1 MAASGRPLGL
11 GSRANLAA
19 NKAALMSGALV
30 KKSTTTVT
38 TTTTT
43 KPARRGFGLFDSDN
57 EFDSDTAEPVQK
69 APVRFTGDRSAF
81 ANMSDRSD
89 SEGGAS
95 SRNTKSSSRKS
106 RLTTPSK
113 KIASRRGTPY
123 HPTSRARRFQSAAES
138 GADTDD
144 EKLISESMFG
154 DSPAPIS
161 KKKARFALANSEDE
175 REESTEL
182 DTDQEQKT
190 PIRNRR
196 PSRPK
201 PVEKSNQQ
209 SEETVISKTTW
220 GQWLRSI
227 VTHPVA
233 TLLTTHA
240 PTKNDSH
247 NHPKTP
253 ETEYRSPAMPGSFEK
268 SLTLPPPPL
277 PLPADETI
285 HNHNNGNTHNGNYR
299 FFNRDTQNT
308 PVRNAD
314 GLFQHGIS
322 PFNMSSPAS
331 TASNGSASPAS
342 AKKGSRALTAP
353 IASRRMAPP
362 AAVTSYRK
370 PSNFIARMR
379 GETKQKRF
387 DPYSRPSSTRRKRGA
402 PVEILPEE
410 ITKDLTPE
418 EELDMLERREKDR
431 KVQEAEDRYLRREAL
446 RRMGKIVEDE
456 EMSDTPT
463 ESKKGKGKGKGKVAT
478 VDDMDDDEDDR
489 AHRSNTPPDSPP
501 HKLNGSPLF
510 QNLAPKGSPPLFQ
523 FVTGSTTASTSE
535 KRAPVELN
543 SGERY
548 AGFASLFPSE
558 TDSDK
563 ENVHNPPPPP
573 TMSHR
578 ELPAAPIPAP
588 APPASG
594 TSLFPEK
601 QPVGG
606 FGISEGP
613 VLQPTPVSPSMTR
626 QRFDKFKPRV
636 SSGLR
641 ESATIEKEN
650 EQDKENPSENF
661 LNPHGEGPSSSGGKP
676 SKAAFGTQVVSKPS
690 TQISSSSAL
699 REVGRNASAGT
710 GVKVDIGG
718 KIAAV
723 CPHPTSDSWHASLT
737 MVKQLPVEEL
747 SALIAWPGVEVFTT
761 ADTKIQEAVR
771 AAWKEDEQEWLGEW
785 ANGVFGE
792 ASAMV
797 TRV

>member
-1 MAASGRPLGL
+1 MAGRPLGL
-11 GSRANLAA
+11 GSRANQAA
-19 NKAALMSGALV
+19 NKATLMSGALV
-30 KKSTTTVT
+30 KKSTTTT
-38 TTTTT
+38 TTTA
-43 KPARRGFGLFDSDN
+43 KPVRRGFGLFDTDD
-57 EFDSDTAEPVQK
+57 EFDSDTADAQK
-69 APVRFTGDRSAF
+69 VPVRFTGDRSAF

-89 SEGGAS
+89 SEGGTS
-95 SRNTKSSSRKS
+95 SRSATKSSSRKS
-106 RLTTPSK
+106 RLTTPSR

-123 HPTSRARRFQSAAES
+123 HPTARARRFQAATES

-144 EKLISESMFG
+144 ERLISESMFG
-154 DSPAPIS
+154 NLPAPMN
-161 KKKARFALANSEDE
+161 KKKARFALANSEYE

-182 DTDQEQKT
+182 DTDEEQKT
-190 PIRNRR
+190 PIKNRR
-196 PSRPK
+196 SYRQK
-201 PVEKSNQQ
+201 PAEKSHRQ
-209 SEETVISKTTW
+209 SGETSVISKTTW
-220 GQWLRSI
+220 SQWLRSI

-240 PTKNDSH
+240 PTTKMNND
-247 NHPKTP
+247 NRPKTP
-253 ETEYRSPAMPGSFEK
+253 EAEYRSPAMPGSFEK
-268 SLTLPPPPL
+268 PLAIAPPPP
-277 PLPADETI
+277 PADDTT
-285 HNHNNGNTHNGNYR
+285 NNNYNNNYR
-299 FFNRDTQNT
+299 FVTRDVQKT
-308 PVRNAD
+308 PIRNSD

-322 PFNMSSPAS
+322 PFMSSPAS

-342 AKKGSRALTAP
+342 VKKGSRALTAP
-353 IASRRMAPP
+353 TAIRRMAPP
-362 AAVTSYRK
+362 AAVASYRK

-387 DPYSRPSSTRRKRGA
+387 DPYCRPSSTRRKRS
-402 PVEILPEE
+402 PVELLPEE

-418 EELDMLERREKDR
+418 DELELLERREKDR

-446 RRMGKIVEDE
+446 RRMGKNVEDE

-463 ESKKGKGKGKGKVAT
+463 ESKKEKGKGKVVT
-478 VDDMDDDEDDR
+478 MDDMDEDKADR

-501 HKLNGSPLF
+501 HKQNGAPLF
-510 QNLAPKGSPPLFQ
+510 QNIAPKGSAPLFQ
-523 FVTGSTTASTSE
+523 FATGPKATSTGD

-548 AGFASLFPSE
+548 AGIAPLFPE

-563 ENVHNPPPPP
+563 ENVHSPPPPP

-578 ELPAAPIPAP
+578 ELPAVPIPAP
-588 APPASG
+588 PPPASG
-594 TSLFPEK
+594 TSLFLEK

-613 VLQPTPVSPSMTR
+613 ALNPTPVSPSITR

-650 EQDKENPSENF
+650 EHDKENPPENS

-676 SKAAFGTQVVSKPS
+676 SKAAFGTQIASKSS
-690 TQISSSSAL
+690 TQISASSAL
-699 REVGRNASAGT
+699 REVGRNAPAGT

-723 CPHPTSDSWHASLT
+723 CPHPTPDLWHASLT
-737 MVKQLPVEEL
+737 MVEQLPVKEL
-747 SALIAWPGVEVFTT
+747 SALISWPGVEVFTT
-761 ADTKIQEAVR
+761 ADAKVQEAVR
-771 AAWKEDEQEWLGEW
+771 AAWKEEEQGWLDEW
-785 ANGVFGE
+785 ANGVLGE
-792 ASAMV
+792 ARGMV
-797 TRV
+797 ARV